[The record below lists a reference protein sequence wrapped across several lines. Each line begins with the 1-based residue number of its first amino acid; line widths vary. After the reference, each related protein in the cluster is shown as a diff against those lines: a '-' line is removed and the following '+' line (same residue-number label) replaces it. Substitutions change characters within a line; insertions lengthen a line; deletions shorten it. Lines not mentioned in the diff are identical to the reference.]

1 MSGYSENFFIQ
12 SVEGGWTAGRIKNS
26 AGTADDEGEVFVV
39 SATAPSTNH
48 DIAYV
53 DFPCATTV
61 TKVVIC
67 LQYSYG
73 NYISGTKIK
82 VRRVPFVHSAVSP
95 AHTSSTP
102 YVASTLLASGT
113 IPSDATGGDVFEL
126 PLENGL
132 GVEFNPGE
140 RIAVYGVIAVDGA
153 AGVTT
158 SQVSIVGMI
167 RDITP
172 ALRIATPGPFPKSV
186 PGGVGRLRLLS

>member
-12 SVEGGWTAGRIKNS
+12 SVDGGWSAGRIKNS
-26 AGTADDEGEVFVV
+26 AGAADDEGEIFVI
-39 SATAPSTNH
+39 SSTAPSVGH

-53 DFPCATTV
+53 DLPCATTV

-82 VRRVPFVHSAVSP
+82 VRRVPYVHSSVSP
-95 AHTSSTP
+95 AYAP
-102 YVASTLLASGT
+102 YVASTLLTSGT

-140 RIAVYGVIAVDGA
+140 RIAIYGVIAVDGA

-158 SQVSIVGMI
+158 SQVSIVGI
-167 RDITP
+167 VRDITP